1 MSWEDIV
8 KKEPYPLQFIFIIDG
23 LKKMVYKKYKG
34 DDATKDVL
42 SPYGKKMDNRTRM
55 FIGVSKRLDK
65 IAENPTEEKLIN
77 FMTDYL
83 DFSSASAKRYID
95 SKMGRKEELE

>member
-34 DDATKDVL
+34 DLATKEVL
-42 SPYGKKMDNRTRM
+42 KPYVKRTSTLTRA
-55 FIGVSKRLDK
+55 FVGVNKRLDK

-83 DFSSASAKRYID
+83 DFSSASAKRYI
-95 SKMGRKEELE
+95 KRNIGF

>member
-1 MSWEDIV
+1 MSWEDILKNERIRFEYV
-8 KKEPYPLQFIFIIDG
+8 IKG
-23 LKKMVYKKYKG
+23 LEKMIYKKYRG
-34 DDATKDVL
+34 DEATKDML
-42 SPYGKKMDNRTRM
+42 SPYGKKMHNQTTM

-65 IAENPTEEKLIN
+65 IAENPTEERLIN

-95 SKMGRKEELE
+95 SKMGR

>member
-8 KKEPYPLQFIFIIDG
+8 KNERIKFEYVIKG
-23 LKKMVYKKYKG
+23 LEKMVYKKYKG
-34 DDATKDVL
+34 DWATKEVL
-42 SPYGKKMDNRTRM
+42 KPYVKRTSELTRT
-55 FIGVSKRLDK
+55 FVGVNKRLDK

-83 DFSSASAKRYID
+83 DFSSASAKRYI
-95 SKMGRKEELE
+95 KRNIGF

>member
-23 LKKMVYKKYKG
+23 LEKMIYKKYKG

-42 SPYGKKMDNRTRM
+42 SPYGKKMDKRTRM

-65 IAENPTEEKLIN
+65 IAELEAQLAELK
-77 FMTDYL
+77 
-83 DFSSASAKRYID
+83 SEQ
-95 SKMGRKEELE
+95 KEEQTEQEEE

>member
-1 MSWEDIV
+1 MSWKDIV
-8 KKEPYPLQFIFIIDG
+8 KETPPLSFIFIVDG
-23 LKKMVYKKYKG
+23 LEKKVYKKYKG
-34 DDATKDVL
+34 DDATRNAL
-42 SPYGKKMDNRTRM
+42 SLRGKKFYEQTRM

-65 IAENPTEEKLIN
+65 IAENPTEEKLMN

-95 SKMGRKEELE
+95 SKMGR

>member
-34 DDATKDVL
+34 DWATKEVL
-42 SPYGKKMDNRTRM
+42 KPYVKRTSALTRA
-55 FIGVSKRLDK
+55 FVGVNKRLDK
-65 IAENPTEEKLIN
+65 IEENPTEEKFIN

-95 SKMGRKEELE
+95 SKMGR

>member
-23 LKKMVYKKYKG
+23 LEKMIYKKYKG

-42 SPYGKKMDNRTRM
+42 SPYGKKMDKRTRM

-65 IAENPTEEKLIN
+65 IAENPTEEKFIN

-83 DFSSASAKRYID
+83 DFSSASAKRYI
-95 SKMGRKEELE
+95 KRNIGF

>member
-1 MSWEDIV
+1 MSWEDIL
-8 KKEPYPLQFIFIIDG
+8 KQTPPLSFIFIIDG
-23 LKKMVYKKYKG
+23 LEKMIYKKYKG

-42 SPYGKKMDNRTRM
+42 SPYGKKMDKRTRM

-65 IAENPTEEKLIN
+65 IAENPTEEKLLN

-83 DFSSASAKRYID
+83 DFSSASAKKYID
-95 SKMGRKEELE
+95 SKMGR